1 MIQAHRQLL
10 RVSVKI
16 TGLVEWH
23 HLESK
28 QIFVY
33 KCYFCP
39 FLFVVNGST
48 MPPFSNLAAESL
60 CESLQLL
67 RAVAM
72 QISLVGLFAHF
83 DATLQM
89 RESFFKHCHSAVYHR
104 INRIPGLVPVSRW
117 ADVTR

>member
-1 MIQAHRQLL
+1 MI
-10 RVSVKI
+10 I
-16 TGLVEWH
+16 GFVEWH

-33 KCYFCP
+33 KCYSCP
-39 FLFVVNGST
+39 FLFIVKGST
-48 MPPFSNLAAESL
+48 ILPLSNLAAESL
-60 CESLQLL
+60 CECLQLL

-89 RESFFKHCHSAVYHR
+89 R
-104 INRIPGLVPVSRW
+104 
-117 ADVTR
+117 